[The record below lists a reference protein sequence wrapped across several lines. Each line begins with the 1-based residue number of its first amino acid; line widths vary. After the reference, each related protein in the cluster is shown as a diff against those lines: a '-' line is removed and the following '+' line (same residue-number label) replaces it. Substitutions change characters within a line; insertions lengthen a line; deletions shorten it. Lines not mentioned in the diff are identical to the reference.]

1 MENAIARKLEPPI
14 LNPIEIEGILLNR
27 LLSIG
32 QKVFAEM
39 RGVSEST
46 ISRRKSEGY
55 YAEMAKEI
63 SALGLQVVPPEA
75 VVVSR
80 HYLQSVETLADIG
93 LRAERCRPDRWD
105 GTNEGQKR
113 RKPQCSNTNGFL
125 CELTEQIHRSNY
137 A

>member
-27 LLSIG
+27 LLSIS
-32 QKVFAEM
+32 QKTFAEM

-63 SALGLQVVPPEA
+63 AALGLQVVPPEA

-93 LRAERCRPDRWD
+93 LRAEQCRPGPLGWD
-105 GTNEGQKR
+105 
-113 RKPQCSNTNGFL
+113 
-125 CELTEQIHRSNY
+125 
-137 A
+137 

>member
-27 LLSIG
+27 LLSIS
-32 QKVFAEM
+32 QKTFAEM

-63 SALGLQVVPPEA
+63 AALGLQVVPPEA

-80 HYLQSVETLADIG
+80 HYLQSVETLAGYRFTCGAVPSWSAWVG
-93 LRAERCRPDRWD
+93 LMKSKKGESRGAVTPTAFWCK
-105 GTNEGQKR
+105 NEEVIAR
-113 RKPQCSNTNGFL
+113 
-125 CELTEQIHRSNY
+125 
-137 A
+137 

>member
-63 SALGLQVVPPEA
+63 SALGLQVVSLPA
-75 VVVSR
+75 FCAAKSLTQCQSRGAASWSLWLIRWVFLSVS
-80 HYLQSVETLADIG
+80 
-93 LRAERCRPDRWD
+93 
-105 GTNEGQKR
+105 
-113 RKPQCSNTNGFL
+113 
-125 CELTEQIHRSNY
+125 
-137 A
+137 

>member
-39 RGVSEST
+39 RRVSEST

-63 SALGLQVVPPEA
+63 SVLGLQVVPPEA

-93 LRAERCRPDRWD
+93 LRAERCRPGPLGWD
-105 GTNEGQKR
+105 
-113 RKPQCSNTNGFL
+113 
-125 CELTEQIHRSNY
+125 
-137 A
+137 

>member
-27 LLSIG
+27 LLSIS
-32 QKVFAEM
+32 QKTFAEM

-63 SALGLQVVPPEA
+63 SALGL
-75 VVVSR
+75 
-80 HYLQSVETLADIG
+80 
-93 LRAERCRPDRWD
+93 
-105 GTNEGQKR
+105 
-113 RKPQCSNTNGFL
+113 
-125 CELTEQIHRSNY
+125 
-137 A
+137 

>member
-93 LRAERCRPDRWD
+93 LRAERCRPGPRGWD
-105 GTNEGQKR
+105 
-113 RKPQCSNTNGFL
+113 
-125 CELTEQIHRSNY
+125 
-137 A
+137 

>member
-46 ISRRKSEGY
+46 ISRRKRGGY
-55 YAEMAKEI
+55 YAEREKKI
-63 SALGLQVVPPEA
+63 PALGLRVVPRGG
-75 VVVSR
+75 VVFPR

-93 LRAERCRPDRWD
+93 LRAERCRPGPLGWD
-105 GTNEGQKR
+105 
-113 RKPQCSNTNGFL
+113 
-125 CELTEQIHRSNY
+125 
-137 A
+137 

>member
-46 ISRRKSEGY
+46 
-55 YAEMAKEI
+55 
-63 SALGLQVVPPEA
+63 
-75 VVVSR
+75 
-80 HYLQSVETLADIG
+80 
-93 LRAERCRPDRWD
+93 
-105 GTNEGQKR
+105 
-113 RKPQCSNTNGFL
+113 
-125 CELTEQIHRSNY
+125 
-137 A
+137 

>member
-75 VVVSR
+75 VVVPATTCSQLR
-80 HYLQSVETLADIG
+80 RLLISDYVQSGAVQV
-93 LRAERCRPDRWD
+93 R
-105 GTNEGQKR
+105 
-113 RKPQCSNTNGFL
+113 
-125 CELTEQIHRSNY
+125 
-137 A
+137 